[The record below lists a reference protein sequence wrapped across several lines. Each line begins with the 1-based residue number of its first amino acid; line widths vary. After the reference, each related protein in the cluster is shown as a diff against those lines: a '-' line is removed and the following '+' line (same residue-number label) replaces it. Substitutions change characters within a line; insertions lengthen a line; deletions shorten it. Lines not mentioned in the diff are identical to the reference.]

1 MARAAAE
8 AASCGHVQTRNRHRM
23 SDETPLLAVDD
34 LRGTG
39 VGPISLTLAA
49 GERVAI
55 MGASGA
61 GKSLFLR
68 QLADLDPG
76 EGHVALRGER
86 REAMAG
92 STWRQRVMLVPAQSG
107 WWAPTVDMH
116 VDPSARAHA
125 ATLAHRLRLPD
136 DILTREV
143 RVLSTGE
150 RQRLALIRALARS
163 PAVLWLD
170 EPTSGL
176 DPDAMAAVEALLI
189 ERSHEGVGIV
199 MVTHDATQARRVANR
214 SFLME
219 KGRLVPAWA

>member
-1 MARAAAE
+1 M
-8 AASCGHVQTRNRHRM
+8 CN
-23 SDETPLLAVDD
+23 ETPLLSVDD
-34 LRGTG
+34 LRGPG
-39 VGPISLTLAA
+39 VGPVSLTLAI

-76 EGHVALRGER
+76 EGHLSLRGER
-86 REAMAG
+86 REALAG
-92 STWRQRVMLVPAQSG
+92 PAWRRRVMLVPAQSG

-116 VDPSARAHA
+116 VDPSEKAHA

-150 RQRLALIRALARS
+150 RQRLALIRALTRS
-163 PAVLWLD
+163 PDVLLLD

-176 DPDAMAAVEALLI
+176 DPDAMAAVENLLI
-189 ERSHEGVGIV
+189 EYSREGTGIV
-199 MVTHDATQARRVANR
+199 MVTHDAGQARRVANR
-214 SFLME
+214 SFVME
-219 KGRLVPAWA
+219 KGRLAPAWA